1 MPLCNANPTSV
12 DPDGAELAA
21 LAQLVD
27 FSGLR
32 VLEVGC
38 GDGRLTW
45 RYAGPPEEV
54 QGIDPDE
61 EAIPA
66 ARAAT
71 PPVLRDRV
79 CFDVASPVSGTCRE
93 ITSTSHAS
101 AGLWVEVPATGSS
114 MARRWPSVA
123 TAFASRTTL
132 TADFSLGERSGSQSL
147 HTASSSD
154 AS

>member
-12 DPDGAELAA
+12 DPDGAEHAA

-27 FSGLR
+27 FSGLK

-54 QGIDPDE
+54 LGIDPDE
-61 EAIPA
+61 EAIAA

-71 PPVLRDRV
+71 PPELRDRV
-79 CFDVASPVSGTCRE
+79 CFDVASPVERDMPRD
-93 ITSTSHAS
+93 HFD
-101 AGLWVEVPATGSS
+101 L
-114 MARRWPSVA
+114 
-123 TAFASRTTL
+123 AF
-132 TADFSLGERSGSQSL
+132 FSWSL
-147 HTASSSD
+147 
-154 AS
+154 